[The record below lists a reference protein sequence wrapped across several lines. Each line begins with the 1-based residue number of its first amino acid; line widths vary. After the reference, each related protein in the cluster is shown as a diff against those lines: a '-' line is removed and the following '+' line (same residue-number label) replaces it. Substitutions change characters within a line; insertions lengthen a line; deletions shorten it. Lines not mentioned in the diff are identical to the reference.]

1 MARFPTTYEVR
12 VLQERITLHRAC
24 FGADPFSVL
33 GGLRS
38 NYENRRDRPH
48 PADLHATILHMAV
61 SMFEKADTIERLAR
75 RHPAR
80 IGTHVMSLALQ
91 PWVRRLRGGH
101 ERSRALVGVGRAD
114 SAAGVC
120 DRRQKGALT
129 CDISSRVR

>member
-1 MARFPTTYEVR
+1 MARYPTTYEIL
-12 VLQERITLHRAC
+12 VLEENITLHRAC

-38 NYENRRDRPH
+38 NYENWRDRPH

-91 PWVRRLRGGH
+91 PGY
-101 ERSRALVGVGRAD
+101 
-114 SAAGVC
+114 GVC
-120 DRRQKGALT
+120 VADTSGPGHWSVWGVPTQLQAFVTGIRK
-129 CDISSRVR
+129 VP